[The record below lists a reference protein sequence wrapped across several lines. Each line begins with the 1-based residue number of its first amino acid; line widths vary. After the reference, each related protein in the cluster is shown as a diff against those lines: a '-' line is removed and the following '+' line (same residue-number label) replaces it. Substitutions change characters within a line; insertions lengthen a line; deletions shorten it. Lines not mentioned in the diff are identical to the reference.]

1 MSTIILGGNM
11 AILLKDRI
19 AELCRLAGISV
30 RQLEKDL
37 GYPDKTVAKMDI
49 HAPSIDR
56 VVEIANYLNV
66 SVDMLVGNRP
76 IQYDPSLIGEFKE
89 LHDNPELRTLL
100 KASSNLPKSAIK
112 AMTVLAREMN
122 NDL

>member
-1 MSTIILGGNM
+1 M

-37 GYPDKTVAKMDI
+37 GYPDKTIAKMDI

-100 KASSNLPKSAIK
+100 KASSNLPKAAIK

>member
-1 MSTIILGGNM
+1 MCYQIPKGFSAPIDITILGQ
-11 AILLKDRI
+11 IF
-19 AELCRLAGISV
+19 
-30 RQLEKDL
+30 
-37 GYPDKTVAKMDI
+37 
-49 HAPSIDR
+49 
-56 VVEIANYLNV
+56 VEIANYLNV

-76 IQYDPSLIGEFKE
+76 IQFDPSLVGEFKE

-100 KASSNLPKSAIK
+100 KAASNLPKSSIK